1 MLFNK
6 LADIW
11 SWRNV
16 SRGCASYRWPLS
28 LTRARSTAIRLLVG
42 NSADP
47 EIVSTTP
54 LAWPRDAQSRAE
66 EGRSGSERE
75 EEAGICER
83 SRRKNIH
90 GIGYRDFPRV
100 IACFLSP
107 RQLESRI
114 RFSPIFASSGVCIIG
129 WVVYRGYAGRKQKQK
144 SSQQGRL
151 EFSSFADFP
160 LAPQMQSRCSA
171 KFLLSTFEFY
181 AKFEISRLELK
192 FMKY

>member
-6 LADIW
+6 LADTW

-54 LAWPRDAQSRAE
+54 LAWPRCTESRG
-66 EGRSGSERE
+66 GRKERIWTRGGGRNLWAIAAKE
-75 EEAGICER
+75 YTWNWLPWFPTCHRLFPFATSAGITNSILAHLCLLR
-83 SRRKNIH
+83 GVYHRLGSVSR
-90 GIGYRDFPRV
+90 
-100 IACFLSP
+100 
-107 RQLESRI
+107 
-114 RFSPIFASSGVCIIG
+114 
-129 WVVYRGYAGRKQKQK
+129 AGRKQKQK

-192 FMKY
+192 FIKY

>member
-6 LADIW
+6 LADTW

-129 WVVYRGYAGRKQKQK
+129 WVAYRGRVGNR
-144 SSQQGRL
+144 
-151 EFSSFADFP
+151 
-160 LAPQMQSRCSA
+160 SRNRASRVDWN
-171 KFLLSTFEFY
+171 FLLSRIFHLLRKCSLDARPNFSFQRSSFT
-181 AKFEISRLELK
+181 RNLK
-192 FMKY
+192 FLD